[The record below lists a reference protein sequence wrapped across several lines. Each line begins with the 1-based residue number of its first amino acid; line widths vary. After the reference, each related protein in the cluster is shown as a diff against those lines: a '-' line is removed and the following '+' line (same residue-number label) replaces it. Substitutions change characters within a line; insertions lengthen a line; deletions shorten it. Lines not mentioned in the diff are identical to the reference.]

1 MIHVYAMMALA
12 ARFASNQRCGDSELW
27 ELRRDWATRSK
38 RLLDDRKEPVSLS
51 AIQACMLHC
60 CISAAEGETEM
71 ESLYGA
77 QAIRMIQL
85 RRLQTSLSTNRLQ
98 REIEIRVWWNVWM
111 WDCWESAG
119 SCIRQQ
125 LTIDPD
131 FPLPM
136 EEHAFEQLDPDSDD
150 SDSITQQDM
159 NASRQRGLWAQ
170 MIPFTEVVAPINEIH
185 ELTVQNCIPD
195 AELFDKIERIAE
207 RLETWKLNLPS
218 TLLVTPTNLA
228 SYSSTGLGRT
238 LVALHT
244 GYHHFS
250 QLLYYQFLH
259 RSLSTSAGCSPIVI
273 DTGEFTAL
281 TLQERKDVLDQCV
294 KSAAGRVPVVAGIG
308 DLTTSGVVELAKHAA
323 EAGAAATMIVPPFY
337 DAPNLKQLREMF
349 GEIYKES
356 GLPIMY
362 YNIPSASGVSLSPA
376 EIAGLSDVGV
386 KYLKDTSGN
395 APALTDLL
403 FHHHNDITALNG
415 WDTLTFYGLC
425 AGAKG
430 SVWGTTNVLPE
441 LSVQLWNA
449 IAVDGD
455 LKKGRELWSK
465 IFPVC
470 KFLEAHHYGAGIKT
484 GMELQGWKT
493 GGLRKPFAL
502 LEDDERAELAQLLK
516 DAGVKL
522 A

>member
-1 MIHVYAMMALA
+1 
-12 ARFASNQRCGDSELW
+12 
-27 ELRRDWATRSK
+27 
-38 RLLDDRKEPVSLS
+38 
-51 AIQACMLHC
+51 
-60 CISAAEGETEM
+60 M

-125 LTIDPD
+125 LTIDPG

-207 RLETWKLNLPS
+207 KLETWKLNLPS

-273 DTGEFTAL
+273 EYA
-281 TLQERKDVLDQCV
+281 RRCR
-294 KSAAGRVPVVAGIG
+294 S
-308 DLTTSGVVELAKHAA
+308 HAA
-323 EAGAAATMIVPPFY
+323 
-337 DAPNLKQLREMF
+337 DLSNLLSLANSTP
-349 GEIYKES
+349 GCES
-356 GLPIMY
+356 RWLMVGHLLAISSS
-362 YNIPSASGVSLSPA
+362 IHLHTLLFDDDDDQ
-376 EIAGLSDVGV
+376 ITGV
-386 KYLKDTSGN
+386 KKMLKKNFEMMMELRRYWPGI
-395 APALTDLL
+395 DLAISRL
-403 FHHHNDITALNG
+403 RVFHRTCQQSMNTAFDMDHWMLHF
-415 WDTLTFYGLC
+415 LQRY
-425 AGAKG
+425 AKPI
-430 SVWGTTNVLPE
+430 SDKYATILPE
-441 LSVQLWNA
+441 IDHHAAHLSEIQGSGSDGQVQAADDGPW
-449 IAVDGD
+449 VD
-455 LKKGRELWSK
+455 W
-465 IFPVC
+465 I
-470 KFLEAHHYGAGIKT
+470 
-484 GMELQGWKT
+484 
-493 GGLRKPFAL
+493 
-502 LEDDERAELAQLLK
+502 
-516 DAGVKL
+516 
-522 A
+522 